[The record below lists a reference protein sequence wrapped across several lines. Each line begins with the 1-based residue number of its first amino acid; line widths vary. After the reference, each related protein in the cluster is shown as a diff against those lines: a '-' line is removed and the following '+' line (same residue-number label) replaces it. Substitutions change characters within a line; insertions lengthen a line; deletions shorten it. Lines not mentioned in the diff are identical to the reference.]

1 MFMSALE
8 YRDSLRRYQ
17 PREFVNG
24 ERVASVADEPR
35 LLPGINALGITYEY
49 ALDPQHQRIARAVDH
64 RNGREINRFLHI
76 TQSRE
81 DLLTKLEYV
90 RLVCQETGCAMRVAV
105 TVISSRAM
113 AGSGANWAVATVGAS
128 AAVKRSARERG
139 RVLET
144 SMVSGQKMSAST
156 MRAGGK
162 VQLWIE
168 FFRQVS
174 RGRAGGVAAIY
185 RSTRSRGM
193 DFFRCR
199 WEFLL
204 RGGQKI

>member
-1 MFMSALE
+1 MSWALPKVNCSGWRTPSTWIRTRLPSRPRMLKE
-8 YRDSLRRYQ
+8 RVLGKLRGALPVAPKAAGAETPGSLRARSR
-17 PREFVNG
+17 REATG
-24 ERVASVADEPR
+24 LSKS
-35 LLPGINALGITYEY
+35 L
-49 ALDPQHQRIARAVDH
+49 
-64 RNGREINRFLHI
+64 
-76 TQSRE
+76 SRMTE
-81 DLLTKLEYV
+81 TLAGTS
-90 RLVCQETGCAMRVAV
+90 ETGCAMRVAV

-162 VQLWIE
+162 VQLWSE
-168 FFRQVS
+168 FFREVS

-199 WEFLL
+199 WEFLG